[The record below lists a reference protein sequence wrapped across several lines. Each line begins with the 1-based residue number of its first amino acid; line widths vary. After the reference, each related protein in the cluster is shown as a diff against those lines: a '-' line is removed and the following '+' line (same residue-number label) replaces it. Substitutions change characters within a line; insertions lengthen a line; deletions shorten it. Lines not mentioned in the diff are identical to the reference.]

1 MVAGKPATDPSAVHI
16 FEAIVVS
23 LVSVALIGAGIL
35 SFAIAPYV
43 TAKRSAKLEAPT
55 VVGKKLPSESGSI
68 QIVGRLRKNGRALP
82 NTNLVLLFGDNQVS
96 ESLRTDAE
104 GKFHYTLPPGSWKFV
119 SPYVI
124 GASRDLSFRFDT
136 PRPGTMNGS
145 TIFVVTSG
153 PIQETYAMSVDLH

>member
-1 MVAGKPATDPSAVHI
+1 MVAGNPAIGPSAVHI

-55 VVGKKLPSESGSI
+55 VVGKKLPLEGGSI
-68 QIVGRLRKNGRALP
+68 QIVGRLRQNGRALP

-136 PRPGTMNGS
+136 PLPDTMNGS
-145 TIFVVTSG
+145 TVFVVTSG
-153 PIQETYAMSVDLH
+153 PVQETYVLSVDLH